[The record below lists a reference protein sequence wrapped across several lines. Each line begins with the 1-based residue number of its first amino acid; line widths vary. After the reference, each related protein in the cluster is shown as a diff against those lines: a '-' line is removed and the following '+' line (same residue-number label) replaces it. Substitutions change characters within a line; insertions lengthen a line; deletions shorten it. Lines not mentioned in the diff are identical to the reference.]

1 MSCDWW
7 IAEHVT
13 SILISDWLSPTR
25 PGSLKISH
33 QASLN
38 RLSSISS
45 MSGLSSVEMSNLEDV
60 VVTMESVC
68 RHLVNRN
75 YSLTVLSALAGL
87 YSCLH
92 QVQG

>member
-1 MSCDWW
+1 M
-7 IAEHVT
+7 T

-38 RLSSISS
+38 RLSS

-92 QVQG
+92 QVPGRLKG

>member
-38 RLSSISS
+38 RLSS

-92 QVQG
+92 QVRE

>member
-1 MSCDWW
+1 
-7 IAEHVT
+7 
-13 SILISDWLSPTR
+13 
-25 PGSLKISH
+25 
-33 QASLN
+33 
-38 RLSSISS
+38 

-92 QVQG
+92 QVPRRLKG